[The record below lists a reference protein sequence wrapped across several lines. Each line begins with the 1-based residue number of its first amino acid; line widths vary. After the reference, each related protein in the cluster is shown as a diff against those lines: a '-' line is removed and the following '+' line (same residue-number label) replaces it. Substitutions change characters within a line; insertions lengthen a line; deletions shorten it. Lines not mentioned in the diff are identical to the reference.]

1 MTLKPKPCRLYTH
14 KKRKSWDLQNTV
26 SSRRLLSYRNQ
37 STELLCKS
45 IDWYLCDR
53 NLCYKRVK
61 FTSSKTY
68 SKVIMKT
75 LKGMSNNF
83 SNNFI
88 GQHLSILLF
97 QIFHSVGKLNYFWKI
112 ENKWAKYIHKNFSL
126 GVF

>member
-26 SSRRLLSYRNQ
+26 SSRRLLSCRNQ
-37 STELLCKS
+37 SIELLCKS

-61 FTSSKTY
+61 LTSSENY